1 MRADSFKG
9 TITHFVTPSCLFYQL
24 ERQTGY
30 ICNVLQRC
38 QSSDNDTFCVRP
50 AGFHRMPFASFC
62 SHNEKHPV
70 IELRTFELRRRFL
83 SVYVKTIGDYI
94 YIFLHAYIF
103 VFALC
108 DPNLVQLNLALCSG
122 VKDGQ
127 FTILQLVEA
136 LG

>member
-1 MRADSFKG
+1 MLDSFKG
-9 TITHFVTPSCLFYQL
+9 TITHFVAPSCLCYQL
-24 ERQTGY
+24 EKQTGY

-38 QSSDNDTFCVRP
+38 QSPDNDTFCVRP

-62 SHNEKHPV
+62 SLNEKHPV
-70 IELRTFELRRRFL
+70 IELCTFELRRRFL
-83 SVYVKTIGDYI
+83 SVYVKKQPETIH
-94 YIFLHAYIF
+94 IFSHAYIIVF
-103 VFALC
+103 VVC

-127 FTILQLVEA
+127 FTVLQLVEA

>member
-9 TITHFVTPSCLFYQL
+9 TITHFVAPSCLFYQL
-24 ERQTGY
+24 ERQTGC

-38 QSSDNDTFCVRP
+38 QSSDNDPFIVRP

-62 SHNEKHPV
+62 SLNEKHPV
-70 IELRTFELRRRFL
+70 IELRTFELCRSFL
-83 SVYVKTIGDYI
+83 SVYVKTTRDYI
-94 YIFLHAYIF
+94 IFLHAYIF
-103 VFALC
+103 VFAVY